1 MRDHRQRQPFPPTL
15 LRLAPK
21 LALAT
26 LPLSFSLLCSSKSV
40 VPTAYMDN
48 ASADSDATV
57 LWHPLPAYKPG
68 PGMPAAD
75 LSSSTF
81 AAARL
86 LLSLATATAWPL
98 YLLGASQKLLL
109 QTCAS
114 GRAVHRPGGSC
125 TVGDDS
131 APHASAMT
139 DEAFDFGVAAT
150 SAADTMDPNVM
161 QPNSPRKPA
170 WAVKQLRLHVLLF
183 GTLRAVSTVH
193 GLLAVL
199 AVTCTLLRRF
209 SRCGLL
215 LFAMLQWNGLA
226 LQGGAVLLG
235 RALELWPAARP
246 PALSNKVGRPMVTRQ
261 RNGCAGCVGGWVVC
275 SMLPSLSWVC

>member
-1 MRDHRQRQPFPPTL
+1 MRDHRQRQPCPPKL
-15 LRLAPK
+15 LRLAPQ

-40 VPTAYMDN
+40 VTTAYTEN
-48 ASADSDATV
+48 VSTDSDTTG
-57 LWHPLPAYKPG
+57 LWHPLPAYQAGLGTP
-68 PGMPAAD
+68 PAD
-75 LSSSTF
+75 LTSSTF

-114 GRAVHRPGGSC
+114 GRACNRPGGSC
-125 TVGDDS
+125 SVGDDS
-131 APHASAMT
+131 AQQVFAMT
-139 DEAFDFGVAAT
+139 DEAFDFGNAAT
-150 SAADTMDPNVM
+150 SAAEAMDPNIL

-170 WAVKQLRLHVLLF
+170 SSSTQLRFLTLLF

-215 LFAMLQWNGLA
+215 LFAMLQWHGLA
-226 LQGGAVLLG
+226 LQAGAVLLG
-235 RALELWPAARP
+235 RALELWPTACP
-246 PALSNKVGRPMVTRQ
+246 PSLRTRNKVGQ
-261 RNGCAGCVGGWVVC
+261 R
-275 SMLPSLSWVC
+275 